1 MSAAGGVRLALGI
14 ALVAALAVNAAAQ
27 PAPVVG
33 ASATYRWTSSV
44 TGPAPVLIQTRDA
57 GGQTTWSVAEEPT
70 VPPPLL
76 VTYGIVR
83 GDARTYTLQ
92 IVTQQQPDGPPL
104 SITQVTVDR
113 RSGKATRSVIQR
125 PKGLIATP
133 ESGLRPLREAAVPG
147 GVREEVSVP
156 AGRFT
161 AVRGSVQDA
170 QVWVSDQVPALGLV
184 KGVWPS
190 GTLEL
195 VQSAS
200 AGAKDLLAAR

>member
-1 MSAAGGVRLALGI
+1 
-14 ALVAALAVNAAAQ
+14 
-27 PAPVVG
+27 
-33 ASATYRWTSSV
+33 ATYRWTSSV
-44 TGPAPVLIQTRDA
+44 TESVPVLIQTRDA
-57 GGQTTWSVAEEPT
+57 GGRSAWSVAEERT
-70 VPPPLL
+70 APPPLF

-83 GDARTYTLQ
+83 GDAKMYTLQ
-92 IVTQQQPDGPPL
+92 IVTQQQPDGTPL

-133 ESGLRPLREAAVPG
+133 ESGFRPLREAAVPG

-156 AGRFT
+156 AGRFN
-161 AVRGSVQDA
+161 AVRGSVQGA
-170 QVWVSDQVPALGLV
+170 QMWVSDQVPALGLV
-184 KGVWPS
+184 KGLWPS

-200 AGAKDLLAAR
+200 VGAKDLLGAR